1 MNETPKMPIWM
12 LIVICIITAVI
23 VVAVLLQILLE
34 VSIPGLI
41 PFLTAGLVG
50 MMLISYFR
58 SPKKDKTL
66 LAIFIAA
73 LALNILGGILQIV
86 ANGY

>member
-12 LIVICIITAVI
+12 LIAACAMTAVI

-41 PFLTAGLVG
+41 PFLTGGLVG
-50 MMLISYFR
+50 LMLISYFR

-73 LALNILGGILQIV
+73 FSLNIFSGILQII
-86 ANGY
+86 AGS